1 MSKGIVNFQIE
12 NALKNLNDE
21 DINDNFVGVLPA
33 NQMNRFVDYKTMV
46 SQKKGKYPFVVAN
59 IVSSDKAALIGRA
72 SWILSLELIFFFY
85 SFGVDGLK
93 SFIMQDDKKAIEK
106 ILLVTEQ
113 LTKTDNKITLV
124 NINLL

>member
-59 IVSSDKAALIGRA
+59 IVSSDKSSAH
-72 SWILSLELIFFFY
+72 W
-85 SFGVDGLK
+85 
-93 SFIMQDDKKAIEK
+93 
-106 ILLVTEQ
+106 
-113 LTKTDNKITLV
+113 
-124 NINLL
+124 